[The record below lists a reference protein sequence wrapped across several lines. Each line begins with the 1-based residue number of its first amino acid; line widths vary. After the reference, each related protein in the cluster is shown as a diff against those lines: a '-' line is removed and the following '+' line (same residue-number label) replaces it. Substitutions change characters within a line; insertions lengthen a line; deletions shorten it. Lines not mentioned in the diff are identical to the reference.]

1 MHIPFQDI
9 HVFCDL
15 YEMARHSYK
24 PFLPEQL
31 NAFNIALNHLKQQVL
46 IKKNN
51 IFFIEW

>member
-46 IKKNN
+46 IKKNI